1 MSRFSPWQQARGLY
15 VCLSVLA
22 LVCMMLALVVP
33 TVSQA
38 RDDALDKTVYSV
50 RGIKVDAN
58 ADTAAAAQKI
68 ALAEEQIIATE
79 RLLKRIT
86 PLDRHADLP
95 ELDNAYVT
103 NLVQSM
109 EVSSEKRSS
118 TRYLAE
124 LVINFRRSAVRR
136 LLRNLAIPFSETMS
150 KPVLILPVLERA
162 GAANLWDDPNPWR
175 DAWRGLDNS
184 DRFVPLIV
192 PEGGLHDM
200 GSISVD
206 QAVNADEAR
215 LAAIAARYKVGTVI
229 IVHAIQQRNLAGGT
243 DQLNVSI
250 QRFSK
255 TEDSTLIESFEGK
268 VGETI
273 ADLLTTSA
281 NGVATLIE
289 ESWKK
294 ATRLGFT
301 GRAPLSVR
309 LELTGLADWI
319 NLRKRLESIA
329 AVDQIE
335 LRELNRKSAQVLL
348 HHLGDESALRV
359 ALTQSDLTLK
369 QEDGFWVLRAVHK

>member
-1 MSRFSPWQQARGLY
+1 MSRFLSLHQARWIF
-15 VCLSVLA
+15 VCLSVLSIA
-22 LVCMMLALVVP
+22 YVILALVVP
-33 TVSQA
+33 VAAKA
-38 RDDALDKTVYSV
+38 RDNALDKTVYSV

-58 ADTAAAAQKI
+58 AATAAAAQKI
-68 ALAEEQIIATE
+68 ALAQGQIIATE
-79 RLLKRIT
+79 QLLKRIT

-95 ELDNAYVT
+95 TMDNAYVV

-175 DAWRGLDNS
+175 DAWRGLDNKN
-184 DRFVPLIV
+184 RFVPLIV

-206 QAVNADEAR
+206 QAVNADESR

-229 IVHAIQQRNLAGGT
+229 IVHAIQQRNLANGT
-243 DQLNVSI
+243 DQLNVAI

-255 TEDSTLIESFEGK
+255 TEDSTLVENFEGK
-268 VGETI
+268 VGESI
-273 ADLLTTSA
+273 ADLLTTAA

-289 ESWKK
+289 EGWKK
-294 ATRLGFT
+294 STRLGYS

-335 LRELNRKSAQVLL
+335 LRELNKKSAQVLL
-348 HHLGDESALRV
+348 HHLGDENALRV
-359 ALTQSDLTLK
+359 ALTQSDLTLR
-369 QEDGFWVLRAVHK
+369 QEDGFWILRAVHK